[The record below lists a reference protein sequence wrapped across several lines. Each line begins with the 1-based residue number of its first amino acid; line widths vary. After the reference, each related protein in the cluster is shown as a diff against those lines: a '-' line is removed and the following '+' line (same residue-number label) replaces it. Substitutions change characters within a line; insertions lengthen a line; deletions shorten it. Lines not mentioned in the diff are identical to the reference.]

1 MKAETTVLKF
11 SAPRTAPARSSAD
24 KGGKG
29 EKKRSTTDG
38 LVSKFPSKG
47 GFV

>member
-11 SAPRTAPARSSAD
+11 SAPRTAPARTSAD
-24 KGGKG
+24 NGGKS
-29 EKKRSTTDG
+29 EKKRSSTNG